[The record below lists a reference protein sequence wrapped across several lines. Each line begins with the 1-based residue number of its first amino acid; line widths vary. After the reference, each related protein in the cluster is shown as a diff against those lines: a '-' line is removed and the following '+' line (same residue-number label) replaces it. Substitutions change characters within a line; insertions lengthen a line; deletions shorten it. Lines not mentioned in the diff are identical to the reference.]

1 MLVTDVELIIL
12 ILCQLKGY
20 FELLRQR
27 KTPTSYIYSEKDKL
41 VDTSIFHEMT
51 RILGA
56 DLCNV
61 TSYNK
66 EGKIIQGSFN
76 FFKLVSSR
84 KLIAFCYEL
93 ICWF

>member
-1 MLVTDVELIIL
+1 MLVTNFDLTIL
-12 ILCQLKGY
+12 ILWQLKGY

-51 RILGA
+51 RLLGA

-61 TSYNK
+61 TTYNK
-66 EGKIIQGSFN
+66 EGRIIQGSFN
-76 FFKLVSSR
+76 FFKPVPSR
-84 KLIAFCYEL
+84 KLIAFSYEL
-93 ICWF
+93 IL